1 MARARRKS
9 RKGITRRP
17 NPQLLVTELLR
28 REEASIQSNL
38 DVWQARIHEHRAERD
53 AHQACIDMHQGRLEK
68 SQTRLAD
75 IQALL
80 AADGDERPP
89 APENAATEDDTHDDD
104 IRDDNS
110 NNDNT
115 HDEDSHDDDSPENE
129 QDIPFIVSS
138 YELEVFHPDRPSL
151 RRLVNTQPGSEHQ
164 DRFCSF
170 MSNGGV
176 WGNVTCD
183 EDLLRMSS
191 TLRMTSRCTGTYTR
205 MDPIDHEKFEA
216 ARKDCTA
223 VRVTYDSSLDPER
236 NTVAIPPYLAP
247 GDPLPVHAAYGELDS
262 NAGSRI

>member
-9 RKGITRRP
+9 RKGGTRRP
-17 NPQLLVTELLR
+17 NPQPLVTELLR
-28 REEASIQSNL
+28 REEASIQSDL
-38 DVWQARIHEHRAERD
+38 EVWQARIHEHQAERD
-53 AHQACIDMHQGRLEK
+53 AHQAYIVMHQRRLEK

-89 APENAATEDDTHDDD
+89 VPENAATEDDTHDD
-104 IRDDNS
+104 
-110 NNDNT
+110 NT
-115 HDEDSHDDDSPENE
+115 HDEDSHNDDLSEKK

-191 TLRMTSRCTGTYTR
+191 TLRMTSKCTGIYTR

-216 ARKDCTA
+216 ARKDCTT
-223 VRVTYDSSLDPER
+223 VRVTYDSSLDPDR
-236 NTVAIPPYLAP
+236 KNVAIPPYLAP
-247 GDPLPVHAAYGELDS
+247 DGPLPVHAAYGELDS
-262 NAGSRI
+262 NAGQRI